1 VIALRCSQCLDR
13 CRGHDP
19 FHSARQLGV
28 QGDERVRLQLGEC
41 DVLGVVGRGPPQLLG
56 DIPGPT
62 PEHCVAEEADRQRPD
77 AGEPVDGDIRRDL
90 ARVNGLV
97 QGRQRLGAQERRRK
111 QLVLGRDLDPSLANW
126 RATPQS
132 ITNLVML
139 PNISLEGRRETAE
152 VEAEPEKVPVLA

>member
-1 VIALRCSQCLDR
+1 MGTI
-13 CRGHDP
+13 P
-19 FHSARQLGV
+19 FLSARQLGV

-62 PEHCVAEEADRQRPD
+62 PEHGVAEEADRHRPD

-97 QGRQRLGAQERRRK
+97 QADSVWERKSVGASSSCSA
-111 QLVLGRDLDPSLANW
+111 GISTPSLASW

-139 PNISLEGRRETAE
+139 RNISLEGRRETAE
-152 VEAEPEKVPVLA
+152 VEAEPVKVPVLA

>member
-1 VIALRCSQCLDR
+1 MLHR

-19 FHSARQLGV
+19 FHPARQLGV

-62 PEHCVAEEADRQRPD
+62 PEHGVAEEADRHRPD

-97 QGRQRLGAQERRRK
+97 QGRQRLGAQERWRK
-111 QLVLGRDLDPSLANW
+111 QLVLGRDLDPLT
-126 RATPQS
+126 RQ
-132 ITNLVML
+132 
-139 PNISLEGRRETAE
+139 LEGDAAVNHELGHASE
-152 VEAEPEKVPVLA
+152 HLAGGSP